1 MKAPNFRYVRPHTLK
16 DALEI
21 LSQKSGSAV
30 LIAGGQSLLAGLNMR
45 LSAPELVV
53 DIGRLDELKAIR
65 AGIDGV
71 FVGALTT
78 HQQVLESKILAT
90 HVPLLPMAAAHIAHV
105 GIRNRG
111 TIGGSL
117 AYADPAAELPACCVA
132 LNATIVIANA
142 EGSREVPAED
152 FFRALLETDLKQGE
166 IIIGIKFPT
175 QAAGTLRGFAE
186 LARRTGDF
194 AVAGIVVV
202 AVNNGAR
209 IEGARVVYFGC
220 VDRPKIARHVSE
232 ALDGAALPYS
242 FDPKMDAA
250 VAEDLDP
257 DDTPGWRSDTK
268 LHLAKVLTRRVL
280 GQLHE
285 GKV

>member
-1 MKAPNFRYVRPHTLK
+1 MKASNFRYVRPHTLK
-16 DALEI
+16 EALEI
-21 LSQKSGSAV
+21 LSQESGAV
-30 LIAGGQSLLAGLNMR
+30 PIAGGQSLLAGLNMR
-45 LSAPELVV
+45 LSAPELLV

-65 AGIDGV
+65 AGGDGI
-71 FVGALTT
+71 FLGALTT
-78 HQQVLESKILAT
+78 HRQVLESDVLAT
-90 HVPLLPMAAAHIAHV
+90 HLPLLSMAAAHIAHV

-142 EGSREVPAED
+142 EGSREVRAPD
-152 FFRALLETDLKQGE
+152 FFRGLLETDLRQGE
-166 IIIGIKFPT
+166 IITGVKFPT
-175 QAAGTLRGFAE
+175 QAEGTVRGFAE

-232 ALDGAALPYS
+232 ALDGATLPYS
-242 FDPKMDAA
+242 FDPRMDAA

-257 DDTPGWRSDTK
+257 DDAPGWRSDTK

-285 GKV
+285 GRV